1 MVSLDRLLVPLEEL
15 GLIRQTASSFG
26 RAWSHWTDC
35 WFHWKGAVSLNK
47 LLVSLEGCGLIK
59 QIAGFIGPH
68 LVLLDRLLA
77 TLDKLLAAH

>member
-1 MVSLDRLLVPLEEL
+1 M
-15 GLIRQTASSFG
+15 
-26 RAWSHWTDC
+26 
-35 WFHWKGAVSLNK
+35 VSLNK

-77 TLDKLLAAH
+77 TLDKLLAALTELALVKCTVVQYEAHP